1 MADTVF
7 GASDGKRL
15 KDRGV
20 LIEIVT
26 LAVKLVLHIQE

>member
-1 MADTVF
+1 MADAVF

-20 LIEIVT
+20 LIEIVRRSW
-26 LAVKLVLHIQE
+26 LLVVPN